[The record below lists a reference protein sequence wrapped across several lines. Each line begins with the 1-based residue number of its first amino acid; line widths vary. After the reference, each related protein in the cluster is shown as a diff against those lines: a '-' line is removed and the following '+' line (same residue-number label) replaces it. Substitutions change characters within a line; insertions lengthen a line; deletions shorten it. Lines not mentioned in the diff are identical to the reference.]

1 MALKSYSK
9 TADEIL
15 IRAMSDGDM
24 EAFAEIY
31 KRYAPALRR
40 FVTGLIK
47 NRAKAEDI
55 VQNIFMRY
63 IQQDNPT

>member
-1 MALKSYSK
+1 
-9 TADEIL
+9 
-15 IRAMSDGDM
+15 M